1 MKTNEDREQKTED
14 GGRKTELEKLL
25 AAFEENVAQVEQVI
39 FIGGATDGMRSA
51 EALEEFFEDLTSKT
65 AERLFG
71 ELPPHIDD
79 AIEDQDTDEIIHWLM
94 QERKVGFLLQF
105 ATPDM
110 RVTQSGLGRSYSW
123 GCYFTEWFYGDTFTD
138 ALRQGFEWVGEI
150 RVEEYRKH
158 EAEKS
163 AQTEVTT

>member
-1 MKTNEDREQKTED
+1 MKTKTED
-14 GGRKTELEKLL
+14 IGQSADGSGNKPELEKLL

-51 EALEEFFEDLTSKT
+51 EAFEEFLEDLTEKT

-71 ELPPHIDD
+71 PLPAHIEE
-79 AIEDQDTDEIIHWLM
+79 ALFDQDNDEVIHWLM
-94 QERKVGFLLQF
+94 QEQKVGFLLQF

-110 RVTQSGLGRSYSW
+110 RVTESGYGRRYSW

-138 ALRQGFEWVGEI
+138 ALKQGFEWVAEI
-150 RVEEYRKH
+150 RAEERSKH
-158 EAEKS
+158 EAQKS
-163 AQTEVTT
+163 AKPEAV